1 MGKTENSKQMENVE
15 TTATGQEAAVEATA
29 TGKKKVK
36 VKQVFRDKFNKA
48 VRYEVG
54 QVLDFEEER
63 AADLVKRNLAEFV
76 VPTPTE

>member
-1 MGKTENSKQMENVE
+1 MGKNENPKQVENVE
-15 TTATGQEAAVEATA
+15 TTAVGQEAAVESTVP
-29 TGKKKVK
+29 GKKKVK

-63 AADLVKRNLAEFV
+63 AADLVNRKLAEYV
-76 VPTPTE
+76 VPMPTE